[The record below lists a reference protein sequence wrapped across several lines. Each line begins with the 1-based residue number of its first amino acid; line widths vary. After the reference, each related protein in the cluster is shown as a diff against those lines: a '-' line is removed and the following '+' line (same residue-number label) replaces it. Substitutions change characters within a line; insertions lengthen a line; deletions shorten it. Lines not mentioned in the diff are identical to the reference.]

1 MQFVIMV
8 WVSGD
13 DSAKM
18 GSIFGILRSDPFLV
32 SYATRARKSSDGKPH
47 FKGPAPMPH
56 IRRLCS
62 PGAHVDRDQFLRL
75 TQHILF

>member
-32 SYATRARKSSDGKPH
+32 SCATRARKS
-47 FKGPAPMPH
+47 
-56 IRRLCS
+56 
-62 PGAHVDRDQFLRL
+62 
-75 TQHILF
+75 